1 MSSVSEH
8 RSAGCGRANIISNSF
23 RVVQRTSVVGACER
37 DEDDMSFH
45 EVCACY
51 VLVLQFNDLL
61 IDCISCRCTERRIWT
76 RPSRSWCS
84 AWATRD
90 RRQRRVPRFDGV
102 VAIES
107 CGSTGRCPTRRR
119 ASDRCS
125 WRRRSRCRRRWRRGW
140 LWTHVCLKIVCY
152 ACLDLVNEEIQ
163 QWWYDLYLIHK
174 LYSITW
180 TICSVETCSGDEAPA
195 P

>member
-76 RPSRSWCS
+76 RPSRRSRHALHWSLSDPVMVWSVLHELYNLSHLDLLLCI
-84 AWATRD
+84 TRHSKAVASGE
-90 RRQRRVPRFDGV
+90 RVP
-102 VAIES
+102 AA
-107 CGSTGRCPTRRR
+107 RR
-119 ASDRCS
+119 AEPER
-125 WRRRSRCRRRWRRGW
+125 
-140 LWTHVCLKIVCY
+140 LA
-152 ACLDLVNEEIQ
+152 AC
-163 QWWYDLYLIHK
+163 
-174 LYSITW
+174 T
-180 TICSVETCSGDEAPA
+180 
-195 P
+195 